1 MPEEKPD
8 LLAANVNAW
17 FRHSPSKRLLRTMD
31 GTARAFLS
39 NRYRRIDNYEIA
51 TAVLPIMG
59 QMEGARFESGQIT
72 DSSMY
77 LKAVNMRLK
86 AEVVPGDIAQAGG
99 IVSNSETSM
108 GAVSIHTL
116 IYRLVCSNGMI
127 INDAQTRCN
136 HAGRV
141 NELDESLQFYS
152 EQTLAV
158 DDRAFILKV

>member
-39 NRYRRIDNYEIA
+39 NRYRCIDNYE
-51 TAVLPIMG
+51 
-59 QMEGARFESGQIT
+59 
-72 DSSMY
+72 
-77 LKAVNMRLK
+77 
-86 AEVVPGDIAQAGG
+86 IAQAGG